1 MLYRDPRLL
10 PLIVS
15 TPPRHRL
22 RSSREAV
29 RASIPRYA
37 ATSPRLLPGW
47 TSNSRTIACCVVSI
61 AADSWDGGLLGLVPP
76 ERQGWLAVSDAAD
89 GNGVGGAKRSA
100 EAINRRS
107 EFRMLSTHVLPVG
120 G

>member
-1 MLYRDPRLL
+1 MLYLAPRLL

-47 TSNSRTIACCVVSI
+47 TSNSRTIACRVVSI
-61 AADSWDGGLLGLVPP
+61 ADSWDVRLIWSVPP
-76 ERQGWLAVSDAAD
+76 ERQGWLAVSDDSNGD
-89 GNGVGGAKRSA
+89 GMGGAKDSA
-100 EAINRRS
+100 DRVHLRS
-107 EFRMLSTHVLPVG
+107 EVRMLSTHVLPIG